1 MGGMVMRPPED
12 FGLTAEEMAEQV
24 ALSEEL
30 LAEVV
35 AKEREERIAAAV
47 RVMLD
52 LSPVDLTEALA
63 TIRRERCLYC
73 GSYDPRCYCV
83 RDE

>member
-1 MGGMVMRPPED
+1 MVMRPPED
-12 FGLTAEEMAEQV
+12 FGLTAEEMAKQV

-35 AKEREERIAAAV
+35 AKERAERIAAAV

-52 LSPVDLTEALA
+52 LSPRELTEALA
-63 TIRRERCLYC
+63 AIRSERCLDC
-73 GSYDPRCYCV
+73 GGDAGCYCM